1 MTKKD
6 FTDLGVSEELATK
19 AAEASKKELESYV
32 QKSKYD
38 LVVTEKETLE
48 IQIKEHCKQLEELK
62 KAAKGSEELEKKVK
76 ELQDDAA
83 ASKAKYEKQIND
95 IQLNHAIDTALKEAK
110 AKNAK
115 AVRSLLD
122 MENIVLDDGKVK
134 GLDKQI
140 KKLQEAEDSKF
151 LFESAPQPEDG
162 KPKIGG
168 NTDNANSSGI
178 GNGSAATDDGS
189 DSKSIGQLMA
199 EAYNADHV
207 PAADNK

>member
-6 FTDLGVSEELATK
+6 FTDLGISEELATK

-38 LVVTEKETLE
+38 LAVTEKETLE
-48 IQIKEHCKQLEELK
+48 IQIKEHGKQLEELK

-76 ELQDDAA
+76 ELQDNAA

-95 IQLNHAIDTALKEAK
+95 IQLNHAIDIALKEAK
-110 AKNAK
+110 AKNTK

-122 MENIVLDDGKVK
+122 MNDIVLDDGKVK

-151 LFESAPQPEDG
+151 LFESVADPKDG

-168 NTDNANSSGI
+168 NTDNANSSGV
-178 GNGSAATDDGS
+178 GNGSADNGNG
-189 DSKSIGQLMA
+189 SKSIGQLMA

>member
-6 FTDLGVSEELATK
+6 FTDLGISEELATK

-48 IQIKEHCKQLEELK
+48 IQIKEHGKQLEELK

-76 ELQDDAA
+76 ELQDNAA

-122 MENIVLDDGKVK
+122 MENIVLDDGRVK

-168 NTDNANSSGI
+168 NTDNANSSGV
-178 GNGSAATDDGS
+178 GNGSANNGNG
-189 DSKSIGQLMA
+189 SKSIGQLMA

>member
-6 FTDLGVSEELATK
+6 FTDLGISEELATK

-48 IQIKEHCKQLEELK
+48 IQIKEHGKQLEGLK

-76 ELQDDAA
+76 ELQDNAA

-122 MENIVLDDGKVK
+122 MNDIVLDDGKVK

-168 NTDNANSSGI
+168 NTDNANSSSI
-178 GNGSAATDDGS
+178 GNGSANNGNG
-189 DSKSIGQLMA
+189 SKSIGQLMA

>member
-6 FTDLGVSEELATK
+6 FTDLGISEELATK

-38 LVVTEKETLE
+38 LAVTEKETLE
-48 IQIKEHCKQLEELK
+48 IQIKEHGKQLEELK

-76 ELQDDAA
+76 ELQDNAA

-122 MENIVLDDGKVK
+122 MNDIVLDDGKVK

-151 LFESAPQPEDG
+151 LFESVADPKDG

-168 NTDNANSSGI
+168 STDNANSSGI
-178 GNGSAATDDGS
+178 GNGSADNGNG
-189 DSKSIGQLMA
+189 SKSIGQLMA

>member
-6 FTDLGVSEELATK
+6 FTDLGISEELATK

-38 LVVTEKETLE
+38 LAVTEKETLE
-48 IQIKEHCKQLEELK
+48 IQIKEHGKQLEELK

-76 ELQDDAA
+76 ELQDNAA

-122 MENIVLDDGKVK
+122 MNDIVLDDGKVK

-162 KPKIGG
+162 KPKIGD

-178 GNGSAATDDGS
+178 GNGSANTGNG
-189 DSKSIGQLMA
+189 SKSIGQLMA

-207 PAADNK
+207 PTADNK

>member
-6 FTDLGVSEELATK
+6 FTDLGISEELATK

-38 LVVTEKETLE
+38 LAVTEKETLE
-48 IQIKEHCKQLEELK
+48 IQIKEHGKQLEGLK

-76 ELQDDAA
+76 ELQDNAA

-151 LFESAPQPEDG
+151 LFEPVADPKDG

-168 NTDNANSSGI
+168 NTDNANSSGV
-178 GNGSAATDDGS
+178 GNDSANNGNS
-189 DSKSIGQLMA
+189 SKSIGQLMA

>member
-6 FTDLGVSEELATK
+6 FTDLGIPEELATK

-38 LVVTEKETLE
+38 LAVTEKETLE
-48 IQIKEHCKQLEELK
+48 IQIKEHGKQLEELK

-76 ELQDDAA
+76 ELQDNAA

-122 MENIVLDDGKVK
+122 MNDIVLDEGKVK

-151 LFESAPQPEDG
+151 LFESVADPKDG

-178 GNGSAATDDGS
+178 GNGSANNGNG
-189 DSKSIGQLMA
+189 SKSIGQLMA

>member
-6 FTDLGVSEELATK
+6 FTDLGISEELATK

-48 IQIKEHCKQLEELK
+48 IQIKEHGKQLEELK

-76 ELQDDAA
+76 ELQDNAA

-122 MENIVLDDGKVK
+122 MNDIVLDDGKVK

-151 LFESAPQPEDG
+151 LFESVADPKDG

-168 NTDNANSSGI
+168 STDNANSSSI
-178 GNGSAATDDGS
+178 GNGSADNGNG
-189 DSKSIGQLMA
+189 SKSIGQLMA

-207 PAADNK
+207 PTADNK

>member
-6 FTDLGVSEELATK
+6 FTDLGISEELATK

-38 LVVTEKETLE
+38 LAVTEKETLE
-48 IQIKEHCKQLEELK
+48 IQIKEHGKQLEELK

-76 ELQDDAA
+76 ELQDNAA

-122 MENIVLDDGKVK
+122 MNDIVLDDGKVK

-140 KKLQEAEDSKF
+140 KKLQEAEDSQF

-168 NTDNANSSGI
+168 NADNANSSGV
-178 GNGSAATDDGS
+178 GNGSADNGS
-189 DSKSIGQLMA
+189 GSKSIGQLMA

>member
-6 FTDLGVSEELATK
+6 FTDLGISEELATK

-38 LVVTEKETLE
+38 LAVTEKETLE
-48 IQIKEHCKQLEELK
+48 IQIKEHVKQLEELK

-76 ELQDDAA
+76 ELQDNAA

-110 AKNAK
+110 AKNTK

-122 MENIVLDDGKVK
+122 MNDIVLDDGKVK

-151 LFESAPQPEDG
+151 LFESVADPKDG

-168 NTDNANSSGI
+168 NTDNANSSGV
-178 GNGSAATDDGS
+178 GNGSANTSNG
-189 DSKSIGQLMA
+189 SKSIGQLMA

-207 PAADNK
+207 PTADNK

>member
-6 FTDLGVSEELATK
+6 FTDLGISEELATK

-38 LVVTEKETLE
+38 LAVTEKETLE
-48 IQIKEHCKQLEELK
+48 IRIKEHGKQLEELK

-76 ELQDDAA
+76 ELQDNAA

-95 IQLNHAIDTALKEAK
+95 IQLNHAIDIALKEAK

-151 LFESAPQPEDG
+151 LFESVADPKEG

-168 NTDNANSSGI
+168 SIDNANSSGVGNDSADN
-178 GNGSAATDDGS
+178 GNG
-189 DSKSIGQLMA
+189 SKSIGQLMA

>member
-6 FTDLGVSEELATK
+6 FTDLGISEELATK

-38 LVVTEKETLE
+38 LAVTEKETLE
-48 IQIKEHCKQLEELK
+48 IQIKEHGKQLEELK

-76 ELQDDAA
+76 ELQDNAA

-122 MENIVLDDGKVK
+122 MNDIALDDGKVK

-151 LFESAPQPEDG
+151 LFESVADPKDG

-178 GNGSAATDDGS
+178 GNGSADTGNG
-189 DSKSIGQLMA
+189 SKSIGQLMA

>member
-6 FTDLGVSEELATK
+6 FTDLGISEELATK

-32 QKSKYD
+32 QRSKYD
-38 LVVTEKETLE
+38 LAVTEKETLE
-48 IQIKEHCKQLEELK
+48 IQIKEHGKQLEELK

-76 ELQDDAA
+76 ELQDNAA

-122 MENIVLDDGKVK
+122 MNDIVLDDGKVK

-151 LFESAPQPEDG
+151 LFESVADPKDG

-168 NTDNANSSGI
+168 STDNANSSSI
-178 GNGSAATDDGS
+178 GNGSADNGNG
-189 DSKSIGQLMA
+189 SKSIGQLMA

>member
-6 FTDLGVSEELATK
+6 FTDLGISEELAAK

-38 LVVTEKETLE
+38 LAVTEKETLE
-48 IQIKEHCKQLEELK
+48 IQIKEHGKQLEELK

-76 ELQDDAA
+76 ELQDNAA

-122 MENIVLDDGKVK
+122 MNDIVLDDGKVK

-151 LFESAPQPEDG
+151 LFESVADPKDG

-168 NTDNANSSGI
+168 STNNANSSNI
-178 GNGSAATDDGS
+178 GNGSADNGNG
-189 DSKSIGQLMA
+189 SKSIGQLMA

-207 PAADNK
+207 PTADNK

>member
-6 FTDLGVSEELATK
+6 FTDLGISEELATK

-38 LVVTEKETLE
+38 LAVTEKETLE
-48 IQIKEHCKQLEELK
+48 IQIKEHGKQLEELK

-76 ELQDDAA
+76 ELQDNAA

-122 MENIVLDDGKVK
+122 MNDIVLDDGKVK

-151 LFESAPQPEDG
+151 LFESVADPKDG

-168 NTDNANSSGI
+168 STDNANSSSI
-178 GNGSAATDDGS
+178 GNGSADNGNG
-189 DSKSIGQLMA
+189 SKSIGQLMA

-207 PAADNK
+207 PTADNK

>member
-6 FTDLGVSEELATK
+6 FTDLGISEELATK

-38 LVVTEKETLE
+38 LAVTEKETLE
-48 IQIKEHCKQLEELK
+48 IQIKEHGKQLEELK

-76 ELQDDAA
+76 ELQDNAA

-122 MENIVLDDGKVK
+122 MNDIVLDDGKVK

-178 GNGSAATDDGS
+178 GNGSANNGNG
-189 DSKSIGQLMA
+189 SKSIGQLMA

-207 PAADNK
+207 PTADNK

>member
-6 FTDLGVSEELATK
+6 FTDLGISEELATK

-48 IQIKEHCKQLEELK
+48 IQIKEHGKQLEELK

-76 ELQDDAA
+76 ELQDNAA

-122 MENIVLDDGKVK
+122 MNDIVLDDGKVK

-151 LFESAPQPEDG
+151 LFESVADPKDG

-168 NTDNANSSGI
+168 NTDNANSSGV
-178 GNGSAATDDGS
+178 GNGSANNGNG
-189 DSKSIGQLMA
+189 SKSIGQLMA

>member
-6 FTDLGVSEELATK
+6 FTDLGISEELATK

-48 IQIKEHCKQLEELK
+48 IQIKEHGKQLEELK

-76 ELQDDAA
+76 ELQDNAA

-122 MENIVLDDGKVK
+122 MNDIVLDDGKVK

-168 NTDNANSSGI
+168 NTDNANSSSI
-178 GNGSAATDDGS
+178 GNGSANNGNG
-189 DSKSIGQLMA
+189 SKSIGQLMA

>member
-6 FTDLGVSEELATK
+6 FTDLGISEELATK

-38 LVVTEKETLE
+38 LAVTEKETLE

-76 ELQDDAA
+76 ELQDNAA

-140 KKLQEAEDSKF
+140 KKLREAEDSKF

-178 GNGSAATDDGS
+178 GNGSADNGNG
-189 DSKSIGQLMA
+189 SKSIGQLMA

>member
-6 FTDLGVSEELATK
+6 FTDLGISEELAAK

-48 IQIKEHCKQLEELK
+48 IQIKEHGKQLEELK

-76 ELQDDAA
+76 ELQDNAA

-122 MENIVLDDGKVK
+122 MNDIVLDDGKVK

-178 GNGSAATDDGS
+178 GNGSADTGNG
-189 DSKSIGQLMA
+189 SKSIGQLMA

>member
-6 FTDLGVSEELATK
+6 FTDLGISEELATK

-38 LVVTEKETLE
+38 LAVTEKETLE
-48 IQIKEHCKQLEELK
+48 IQIKEHGKQLEELK

-76 ELQDDAA
+76 ELQDNAA

-151 LFESAPQPEDG
+151 LFESVADPKDG

-168 NTDNANSSGI
+168 STDNANSSSI
-178 GNGSAATDDGS
+178 GNGSADNGNG
-189 DSKSIGQLMA
+189 SKSIGQLMA

-207 PAADNK
+207 PTADNK

>member
-6 FTDLGVSEELATK
+6 FTDLGISEELAAK

-38 LVVTEKETLE
+38 LAVTEKETLE
-48 IQIKEHCKQLEELK
+48 IQIKEHGKQLEELK

-76 ELQDDAA
+76 ELQDNAA

-122 MENIVLDDGKVK
+122 MNDIVLDDGKVK

-151 LFESAPQPEDG
+151 LFESVADPKDG

-168 NTDNANSSGI
+168 STDNANSSSI
-178 GNGSAATDDGS
+178 GNGSVDNGNG
-189 DSKSIGQLMA
+189 SKSIGQLMA

>member
-6 FTDLGVSEELATK
+6 FTDLGISEELAAK

-38 LVVTEKETLE
+38 LAVTEKETLE
-48 IQIKEHCKQLEELK
+48 IQIKEHGKQLEELK

-76 ELQDDAA
+76 ELQDNAA

-122 MENIVLDDGKVK
+122 MNDIVLDDGKVK

-168 NTDNANSSGI
+168 NADNANSSGV
-178 GNGSAATDDGS
+178 GNGSADNGS
-189 DSKSIGQLMA
+189 GSKSIGQLMA

>member
-6 FTDLGVSEELATK
+6 FTDLGISEELATK

-48 IQIKEHCKQLEELK
+48 IQIKEHGKQLEELK
-62 KAAKGSEELEKKVK
+62 KTAKGSEELEKKVK
-76 ELQDDAA
+76 ELQDNAA

-122 MENIVLDDGKVK
+122 MNDIVLDDGKVK

-178 GNGSAATDDGS
+178 GSGSADNGNG
-189 DSKSIGQLMA
+189 SKSIGQLMA

-207 PAADNK
+207 PTADSK

>member
-6 FTDLGVSEELATK
+6 FTDLGISEELATK

-48 IQIKEHCKQLEELK
+48 IQIKEHGKQLDELK

-76 ELQDDAA
+76 ELQDNAA

-122 MENIVLDDGKVK
+122 MNDIVLDDGKVK

-178 GNGSAATDDGS
+178 GNGSADTGNG
-189 DSKSIGQLMA
+189 SKSIGQLMA

>member
-6 FTDLGVSEELATK
+6 FTDLGISEELAAK

-38 LVVTEKETLE
+38 LAVTEKETLE
-48 IQIKEHCKQLEELK
+48 IQIKEHGKQLEELK

-76 ELQDDAA
+76 ELQDNVA

-122 MENIVLDDGKVK
+122 MNDIVLDDGKVK

-168 NTDNANSSGI
+168 NADNANSSGV
-178 GNGSAATDDGS
+178 GNGSADNGS
-189 DSKSIGQLMA
+189 GSKSIGQLMA

>member
-6 FTDLGVSEELATK
+6 FIDLGISEELATK

-38 LVVTEKETLE
+38 LAVTEKETLE
-48 IQIKEHCKQLEELK
+48 IQIKEHGKQLEELK

-76 ELQDDAA
+76 ELQDNAA

-95 IQLNHAIDTALKEAK
+95 IQLNHAIDIALKEAK

-151 LFESAPQPEDG
+151 LFESVADPKDG
-162 KPKIGG
+162 KPKIGC

-178 GNGSAATDDGS
+178 GNGSADTGNG
-189 DSKSIGQLMA
+189 SKSIGQLMA

-207 PAADNK
+207 PTADNK

>member
-6 FTDLGVSEELATK
+6 FTDLGISEELATK

-38 LVVTEKETLE
+38 LAVTEKETLE
-48 IQIKEHCKQLEELK
+48 IQIKEHGKQLEELK

-76 ELQDDAA
+76 ELQDNAA

-122 MENIVLDDGKVK
+122 MNDIVLDDGKVK

-168 NTDNANSSGI
+168 STDNANSSSI
-178 GNGSAATDDGS
+178 GNGSANNGNG
-189 DSKSIGQLMA
+189 SKSIGQLMA

>member
-6 FTDLGVSEELATK
+6 FTDLGISEELATK

-32 QKSKYD
+32 QKPKYD

-48 IQIKEHCKQLEELK
+48 IQIKEHGKQLEELK

-76 ELQDDAA
+76 ELQDNAA

-122 MENIVLDDGKVK
+122 MNDIVLDDGKVK

-178 GNGSAATDDGS
+178 GSGSADNGNG
-189 DSKSIGQLMA
+189 SKSIGQLMA

-207 PAADNK
+207 PTADSK

>member
-6 FTDLGVSEELATK
+6 FTDLGISEELATK

-38 LVVTEKETLE
+38 LAVTEKETLE
-48 IQIKEHCKQLEELK
+48 IQIKEHGKQLEELK

-76 ELQDDAA
+76 ELQDNAA

-122 MENIVLDDGKVK
+122 MNDIVLDDGKVK

-151 LFESAPQPEDG
+151 LFESVADPKDG

-168 NTDNANSSGI
+168 STDNANSSGI
-178 GNGSAATDDGS
+178 GNGSADTGNG
-189 DSKSIGQLMA
+189 SKSIGQLMA

>member
-6 FTDLGVSEELATK
+6 FTDLGISEELATK

-38 LVVTEKETLE
+38 LAVTEKETLE
-48 IQIKEHCKQLEELK
+48 IQIKEHGKQLEELK

-76 ELQDDAA
+76 ELQDNAA

-122 MENIVLDDGKVK
+122 MNDIVLDEGKVK

-151 LFESAPQPEDG
+151 LFESVADPKDG

-168 NTDNANSSGI
+168 STDNANSSSI
-178 GNGSAATDDGS
+178 GNGSADNGNG
-189 DSKSIGQLMA
+189 SKSIGQLMA

>member
-6 FTDLGVSEELATK
+6 FTDLGISEELATK

-48 IQIKEHCKQLEELK
+48 IQIKEHGKQLDELK

-76 ELQDDAA
+76 ELQDNAA

-122 MENIVLDDGKVK
+122 MNDIVLDDGKVK

-151 LFESAPQPEDG
+151 LFESVADPKDG

-168 NTDNANSSGI
+168 STDNANSSSI
-178 GNGSAATDDGS
+178 GNGSADNGNG
-189 DSKSIGQLMA
+189 SKSIGQLMA

-207 PAADNK
+207 PTADNK

>member
-6 FTDLGVSEELATK
+6 FTDLGISEELATK

-38 LVVTEKETLE
+38 LAVTEKETLE
-48 IQIKEHCKQLEELK
+48 IQIKEHGKQLEELK

-76 ELQDDAA
+76 ELQDNAA

-122 MENIVLDDGKVK
+122 MNDIVLDDGKVK

-151 LFESAPQPEDG
+151 LFESVADPKDG

-168 NTDNANSSGI
+168 STDNANSSGV
-178 GNGSAATDDGS
+178 GNGSADNGNG
-189 DSKSIGQLMA
+189 SKSIGQLMA

-207 PAADNK
+207 PADNK

>member
-6 FTDLGVSEELATK
+6 FTDLGISEELATK

-38 LVVTEKETLE
+38 LAVTEKETLE
-48 IQIKEHCKQLEELK
+48 IQIKEHGKQLEELK

-76 ELQDDAA
+76 ELQDNAA

-151 LFESAPQPEDG
+151 LFESVADPKDG

-168 NTDNANSSGI
+168 STDNANSSGI
-178 GNGSAATDDGS
+178 GNGSADTGNG
-189 DSKSIGQLMA
+189 SKSIGQLMA

>member
-6 FTDLGVSEELATK
+6 FTDLGISEELATK
-19 AAEASKKELESYV
+19 AAEASKKELEGYV

-38 LVVTEKETLE
+38 LAVTEKETLE
-48 IQIKEHCKQLEELK
+48 IQIKEHGKQLEELK

-76 ELQDDAA
+76 ELQDNAA

-178 GNGSAATDDGS
+178 GNGSANNGNG
-189 DSKSIGQLMA
+189 SKSIGQLMA

>member
-6 FTDLGVSEELATK
+6 FTDLGISEELATK

-48 IQIKEHCKQLEELK
+48 IQIKEHGKQLEELK

-76 ELQDDAA
+76 ELQDNAA

-122 MENIVLDDGKVK
+122 MNDIVLDDGKVK

-178 GNGSAATDDGS
+178 GSGSADNGNG
-189 DSKSIGQLMA
+189 SKSIGQLMA

-207 PAADNK
+207 PTADSK

>member
-6 FTDLGVSEELATK
+6 FTDLGISEELATK

-38 LVVTEKETLE
+38 LAVTEKETLE
-48 IQIKEHCKQLEELK
+48 IQIKEHGKQLEELK

-76 ELQDDAA
+76 ELQDNAA

-122 MENIVLDDGKVK
+122 MNDIVLDDGKVK

-178 GNGSAATDDGS
+178 GSGSADNGNG
-189 DSKSIGQLMA
+189 SKSIGQLMA

-207 PAADNK
+207 PTADSK

>member
-6 FTDLGVSEELATK
+6 FTDLGISEELAAK

-38 LVVTEKETLE
+38 LAVTEKETLE
-48 IQIKEHCKQLEELK
+48 IQIKEHGKQLEELK

-76 ELQDDAA
+76 ELQDNAA

-122 MENIVLDDGKVK
+122 MNDIVLDDGKVK

-178 GNGSAATDDGS
+178 GNGSADTGNG
-189 DSKSIGQLMA
+189 SKSIGQLMA

>member
-6 FTDLGVSEELATK
+6 FTDLGISEELATK
-19 AAEASKKELESYV
+19 AAEASKKELEGYV

-38 LVVTEKETLE
+38 LAVTEKETLE
-48 IQIKEHCKQLEELK
+48 IQIKEHGKQLEELK

-76 ELQDDAA
+76 ELQDNAA

-168 NTDNANSSGI
+168 NADNANSSGI
-178 GNGSAATDDGS
+178 GNGSADTGNG
-189 DSKSIGQLMA
+189 SKSIGQLMA

-207 PAADNK
+207 PTADNK

>member
-6 FTDLGVSEELATK
+6 FTDLGISEELATK

-38 LVVTEKETLE
+38 LAVTEKETLE
-48 IQIKEHCKQLEELK
+48 IQIKEHGKQLEELK

-76 ELQDDAA
+76 ELQDNAA

-122 MENIVLDDGKVK
+122 MNDIVLDDGKVK

-151 LFESAPQPEDG
+151 LFESTPQPEDG

-168 NTDNANSSGI
+168 NTDNANSSGT
-178 GNGSAATDDGS
+178 GNGSADTGNGS
-189 DSKSIGQLMA
+189 KPIGQLMA

-207 PAADNK
+207 PTADNK